1 MKWPGTRPARQAPFY
16 VDTPAGLLAAD
27 GTHYRTTEPLLRDYA
42 GDVVEAVGLA
52 TLLRQAG
59 VWLRSPQ
66 ALAVLFLPALLVV
79 MPWWAALG
87 TAVLLWAL
95 WSAGA
100 PGVVLPGLVAPLR
113 VLEHPVTQ
121 GLVYV
126 GVLSAFAAGGR
137 IDAVW
142 AGVAG
147 FVAFRLGVV
156 ERVLGPVVESMQE
169 ALHPLPA
176 ADQTLRS
183 LIVRHA
189 LRRGIALDGMEAIEA
204 KVRAFWRRGDS
215 FRRKK

>member
-1 MKWPGTRPARQAPFY
+1 MKWPGTRPVRDAPFY

-27 GTHYRTTEPLLRDYA
+27 GTHYHTTEPLLRDYA
-42 GDVVEAVGLA
+42 DEVVEAVGLG

-66 ALAVLFLPALLVV
+66 TLAVLFLPALLVV

-87 TAVLLWAL
+87 TALLLWAL

-100 PGVVLPGLVAPLR
+100 PGVVLPGLMGALR

-126 GVLSAFAAGGR
+126 GVLSAFAASGQ
-137 IDAVW
+137 IAAVW
-142 AGVAG
+142 TGVAG
-147 FVAFRLGVV
+147 FVAFRLGLVD
-156 ERVLGPVVESMQE
+156 RVLGPVVRAMQQ

-176 ADQTLRS
+176 PDQTLRS

-189 LRRGIALDGMEAIEA
+189 LRRGITLDGMGAIEDS
-204 KVRAFWRRGDS
+204 VRAFWRRGDS